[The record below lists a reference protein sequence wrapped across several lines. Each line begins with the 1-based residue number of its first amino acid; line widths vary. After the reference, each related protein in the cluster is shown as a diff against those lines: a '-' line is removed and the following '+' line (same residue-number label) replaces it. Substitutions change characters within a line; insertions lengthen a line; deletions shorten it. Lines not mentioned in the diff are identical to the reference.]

1 MHFASSYKVGLQQN
15 MTYDPIS
22 YSYSFIRVL
31 LFTVSH
37 FNKLV

>member
-1 MHFASSYKVGLQQN
+1 MHFASSYKVQQN
-15 MTYDPIS
+15 MTHDLIF
-22 YSYSFIRVL
+22 YSYSFIRAL